1 MSRTEGLLREASQE
15 LDKAS
20 IPSPRREATLLLASL
35 LGRSQAWLLA
45 HDQDEVAPVTEARFR
60 DWVRRRALSE
70 PVAYLLGAKEFFGRS
85 FVVDR
90 RVLIPRPETEHLV
103 EAALS
108 LALPDDARILDLG
121 TGSGII
127 AVTLAAERPAWRVVA
142 TDVSPA
148 ALAVAT
154 LNARHWRVAERVAR
168 VAVDLDRA
176 LRLGRFDLV
185 VSNPP
190 YVARAE
196 AETLPADVARHEPD
210 LALFGGEDGLAV
222 LHRILAAASALK
234 AGAHLAM
241 EIGAGQVGAVLDEAR
256 RRGELA
262 LVATIA
268 DLAGIARDVVFKK
281 RDG

>member
-1 MSRTEGLLREASQE
+1 MSRPDGLLREASQE
-15 LDKAS
+15 LEKAA

-35 LGRSQAWLLA
+35 LGRSEAWLLA
-45 HDQDEVAPVTEARFR
+45 HDQEEVPPAAEARFR
-60 DWVRRRALSE
+60 DLVRRRIRSE

-103 EAALS
+103 EAALT

-121 TGSGII
+121 TGSGIL
-127 AVTLAAERPAWRVVA
+127 AVTLAAERPGWRVVA
-142 TDVSPA
+142 TDISPA
-148 ALAVAT
+148 ALAVAAI
-154 LNARHWRVAERVAR
+154 NARRWRVAERVAR

-176 LRLGRFDLV
+176 LRLESFDLV

-190 YVARAE
+190 YVARAQAE
-196 AETLPADVARHEPD
+196 ALPADVARYEPE

-222 LHRILAAASALK
+222 LRRILAAASALK

-241 EIGAGQVGAVLDEAR
+241 EIGAGQVGAVLDAAR
-256 RRGELA
+256 RRGDLA

-268 DLAGIARDVVFKK
+268 DLAGISRDVVFKR